1 MAFRTDDNEI
11 PLLIHD
17 QIANPAIGRGTAL
30 GAFNFVAV
38 NDSDYLKTTLLPGN
52 TPQASKPFGTFTP
65 QAHTYSNSSIVSVKV
80 PANQKALTNGDVKD
94 LAKLN
99 PNGMFQVFTPR
110 LKGYT
115 GVYESAYKA
124 TAIPMMIKLISPT
137 EWSIYAFINGTFQS
151 IRTLPWHY

>member
-17 QIANPAIGRGTAL
+17 QIANPAIGRGKAL

-65 QAHTYSNSSIVSVKV
+65 QAHTYSSH
-80 PANQKALTNGDVKD
+80 
-94 LAKLN
+94 
-99 PNGMFQVFTPR
+99 
-110 LKGYT
+110 
-115 GVYESAYKA
+115 SAV
-124 TAIPMMIKLISPT
+124 
-137 EWSIYAFINGTFQS
+137 
-151 IRTLPWHY
+151 